1 MGKQPRPYIGVNAD
15 LAFEVAPQKVG
26 RPPVKQAVTGLR
38 LNLGYLDTIVAAGGL
53 PVVVPPFQ
61 RDVDLDAYLDRLDG
75 FVLSGSPADLD
86 PRRHGLPTHPAVH
99 LLPERRD
106 DSDRQLVR
114 KLIAR
119 RMPMLAIGL
128 GMQQLN
134 VACGGTLILHLPE
147 ELPRGLP
154 HRDPTGQPHRH
165 TAFIEPGS
173 RLEEIY
179 GPGEICVNSSHHQSV
194 RQAGKGL
201 RVAAVAPDGVVE
213 AVETTDADWYCLGVQ
228 WHPEAET
235 ATALDLQLFECLIQ
249 ACLREEPAL
258 RMAG

>member
-1 MGKQPRPYIGVNAD
+1 MPKQPRPYIGVNAD
-15 LAFEVAPQKVG
+15 LVPSGKQNTAFIRVP
-26 RPPVKQAVTGLR
+26 
-38 LNLGYLDTIVAAGGL
+38 LGYIDAIVAAGGL

-61 RDVDLDAYLDRLDG
+61 RDIDLDAYLDRLEG
-75 FVLSGSPADLD
+75 FVLTGAIGDLD

-106 DSDRQLVR
+106 DSDRQLLR
-114 KLIAR
+114 KLLAR
-119 RMPMLAIGL
+119 QMPLLAIGL

-134 VACGGTLILHLPE
+134 VACGGTLFLHLPE
-147 ELPRGLP
+147 EMPRALP

-165 TAFIEPGS
+165 TAMIQPGT

-179 GPGEICVNSSHHQSV
+179 GPGEICVNSCHHQSV
-194 RQAGKGL
+194 RQIGKGL
-201 RVAAVAPDGVVE
+201 RVAALAPDGVIE
-213 AVETTDADWYCLGVQ
+213 AIESTHSNWFCLGVQ

-249 ACLREEPAL
+249 SCLRLEPAYSE
-258 RMAG
+258 AA